1 VPNDRAAIARH
12 AEQLVRMGRLDE
24 AIGEYRRLLDEQ
36 PRDWSTAN
44 LLGDLLLK
52 AGRVSDAVGLFTRAA
67 ETLAAAGFAA
77 RATAIYRKILKLQP
91 EGERALIRAAELSA
105 DQGHLADARAFYQ
118 AAARTRQARG
128 DDRGAAEIASRVA
141 AFEGGG
147 QVRRAGASAPPQPA
161 SIDVRVD
168 DNPPPAERT
177 RTGDPVDDM
186 AHPAADSSD
195 VVAANSGHDVL
206 ADSGHAVSADAGPDI
221 EEVFARLRRDR
232 TGGGGDDAA
241 EVAYTRGVALMQA
254 GDTAGGIEQLRYA
267 VRSPRHRFAAAIQLA
282 EGSRTLGRD
291 SDAIDWLGDALDAPE
306 IDDEQRCTTLL
317 KLATLLEEQ
326 GETARALAACLE
338 LQAYGGTSP
347 DIDQRIAR
355 LTRAQAGG

>member
-1 VPNDRAAIARH
+1 
-12 AEQLVRMGRLDE
+12 
-24 AIGEYRRLLDEQ
+24 
-36 PRDWSTAN
+36 
-44 LLGDLLLK
+44 
-52 AGRVSDAVGLFTRAA
+52 
-67 ETLAAAGFAA
+67 
-77 RATAIYRKILKLQP
+77 
-91 EGERALIRAAELSA
+91 
-105 DQGHLADARAFYQ
+105 
-118 AAARTRQARG
+118 
-128 DDRGAAEIASRVA
+128 
-141 AFEGGG
+141 
-147 QVRRAGASAPPQPA
+147 
-161 SIDVRVD
+161 
-168 DNPPPAERT
+168 
-177 RTGDPVDDM
+177 M
-186 AHPAADSSD
+186 AHPTADSGD
-195 VVAANSGHDVL
+195 ALAVYSGHDAL
-206 ADSGHAVSADAGPDI
+206 ADSGHAVPADAGHALPANSGQEPPRRDAPASVPDAPEPAPDAGPDI

-306 IDDEQRCTTLL
+306 IDDEQRCATLL